1 MPDWTR
7 AQIRQRVT
15 DHGNHHLTSIAGF
28 IDGAVQ
34 ESVEELVRERDW
46 DWREQELLVTPG
58 TEILDLGPVRQVF
71 RTTAGEPLTPT
82 TRADLR
88 DRYGGDLS
96 LVGEPIEYYVD
107 RGTKMIHT
115 YPTDGEQI
123 TVVHLSIACWVET
136 GGSRVFE
143 TSEEAAKPTVPA
155 EMRDM
160 IVLLAR
166 ARCKSEAQ
174 DHDEVTEIRAQYEDR
189 LEEEVSQRPQVD
201 EHKRIRITNG
211 DWS

>member
-155 EMRDM
+155 E
-160 IVLLAR
+160 
-166 ARCKSEAQ
+166 
-174 DHDEVTEIRAQYEDR
+174 IRAQYEDR